1 MIKKTDRQ
9 KYSAP
14 SVAYTESI
22 ELESS
27 LVPSRVRGVNKK
39 IKKTEVAKMPSKIEM
54 AKNLA
59 KSASNITKAAIA
71 GEGLVAS
78 TGLVSERITIC
89 KACPW
94 FVSKGQRCSKCG
106 CVVPLKAYFS
116 KEKCP
121 VGRW

>member
-1 MIKKTDRQ
+1 MKLN
-9 KYSAP
+9 
-14 SVAYTESI
+14 SVTYTERV

-27 LVPSRVRGVNKK
+27 PVPSRIREVNKK
-39 IKKTEVAKMPSKIEM
+39 IKKTEVAKMPGKLEM

-78 TGLVSERITIC
+78 VDLVSERMNIC

-94 FVSKGQRCSKCG
+94 FVSKGQRCAKCG
-106 CVVPLKAYFS
+106 CVVPMKAYFS